1 MPGRLVFRPAA
12 LGSPCVSNDLG
23 MACGTAG
30 GSRTVSSLFMTA
42 TVRTAVAT
50 ALLLAV
56 VGPSANAQTFEGPG
70 SRAQGMSAFVAVAD
84 DASAV
89 YWNPA
94 GLASGAYFSLVL
106 DRTEGDALP
115 SGADRGGK
123 RSSWLLA
130 LSAPALGLS
139 YYRLRSATFAPAGS
153 GSPGFSRVQSLVTH
167 HAGATLVQSIFDNL
181 AVGATVKLVRGIA
194 TTAASPGNAEDRLDA
209 LDMGV
214 ASNHVDVDLGVM
226 VTGRLVRAGL
236 TVRNLAEP
244 EFESLE
250 DEVLRLSRQARAGV
264 SLLLTERWTAA
275 ADLDLTRNRGPLGDV
290 RTLAFGTEGRL
301 TMRAVARAGV
311 HVNLAGDRRAPV
323 ATLGGSYAVFGSMLV
338 DAHFSTGS
346 DEAFTGWGV
355 AGRVVF

>member
-1 MPGRLVFRPAA
+1 
-12 LGSPCVSNDLG
+12 
-23 MACGTAG
+23 
-30 GSRTVSSLFMTA
+30 
-42 TVRTAVAT
+42 
-50 ALLLAV
+50 
-56 VGPSANAQTFEGPG
+56 
-70 SRAQGMSAFVAVAD
+70 MSAFVAIAD

-115 SGADRGGK
+115 LDGERGGK

-139 YYRLRSATFAPAGS
+139 YYRLRSATFAPVGS
-153 GSPGFSRVQSLVTH
+153 GSTGRSRVQSLVTH

-194 TTAASPGNAEDRLDA
+194 TTGETGGNAEDLLDHPE
-209 LDMGV
+209 MGV

-226 VTGRLVRAGL
+226 ATGRLVRAGV
-236 TVRNLAEP
+236 TVRNLVEP

-250 DEVLRLSRQARAGV
+250 DEVLRLNRQARAGV
-264 SLLLTERWTAA
+264 SVLLTQRWTAA
-275 ADLDLTRNRGPLGDV
+275 ADLDLTRNHGPLGDV

-301 TMRAVARAGV
+301 TTRAVARAGV
-311 HVNLAGDRRAPV
+311 HVNLAGEDRAPV
-323 ATLGGSYAVFGSMLV
+323 ATFGGSYAVFGSMLV